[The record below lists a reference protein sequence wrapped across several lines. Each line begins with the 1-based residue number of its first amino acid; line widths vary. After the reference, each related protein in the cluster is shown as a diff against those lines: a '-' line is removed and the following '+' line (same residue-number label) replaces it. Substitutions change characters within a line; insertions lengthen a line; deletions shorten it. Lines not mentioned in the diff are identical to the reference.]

1 MEIEIHRAE
10 VYTRVSNLPRHLMWV
25 TNTVQINL
33 DELIQ
38 HETGAVTVL
47 GSRRIRLRPRGRGFT
62 PRQLAGLLRD
72 EHVPESPYL
81 GRKIALDINQQF
93 AFDSSLQQQQPVFVS
108 VNVKLIRERTLMP
121 PLPPP
126 DFLHTPPSSSRGAS
140 SEVFQR
146 LSQEQRVES
155 RDLVGK
161 NETQCSICI
170 DDLSK
175 TRENIIEL
183 PQCLHIFHQDC
194 LFEWLRRQN
203 SCPLCR
209 RAPYEL

>member
-93 AFDSSLQQQQPVFVS
+93 AFDSS
-108 VNVKLIRERTLMP
+108 P

-146 LSQEQRVES
+146 LSQEQGVKS

-183 PQCLHIFHQDC
+183 PQCLHVFHQDC

>member
-1 MEIEIHRAE
+1 METGIHIAE
-10 VYTRVSNLPRHLMWV
+10 VDSRVSNLPRHLLGV

-33 DELIQ
+33 DELIR
-38 HETGAVTVL
+38 HETGGVTVL
-47 GSRRIRLRPRGRGFT
+47 SSRRIRLRPRGRGFT
-62 PRQLAGLLRD
+62 PRQLSGLLQ
-72 EHVPESPYL
+72 HVPETRYL
-81 GRKIALDINQQF
+81 GRKIALDINQKF
-93 AFDSSLQQQQPVFVS
+93 AIDSSLQEPVFVS
-108 VNVKLIRERTLMP
+108 VNVELIRERTFML
-121 PLPPP
+121 PLLPP
-126 DFLHTPPSSSRGAS
+126 DFLHIPPSSSSRGAS

-146 LSQEQRVES
+146 LSEEQRVES
-155 RDLVGK
+155 KDLVVK
-161 NETQCSICI
+161 NEAQCSICI

-175 TRENIIEL
+175 TRENVIEL

>member
-1 MEIEIHRAE
+1 MEIEILGAE
-10 VYTRVSNLPRHLMWV
+10 VYTTVSNLPRHLLGV

-33 DELIQ
+33 DESIR

-47 GSRRIRLRPRGRGFT
+47 SSRRIRLRPRGRGFT
-62 PRQLAGLLRD
+62 PRQLSGLLRD
-72 EHVPESPYL
+72 EHAPETRYL

-93 AFDSSLQQQQPVFVS
+93 ATDSSLQEPVFVS
-108 VNVKLIRERTLMP
+108 VNVELIRERTLMF

-126 DFLHTPPSSSRGAS
+126 DILHTPPSSSSRGAS

-146 LSQEQRVES
+146 LSEEQRVES
-155 RDLVGK
+155 KDLVVK

-175 TRENIIEL
+175 TREDIIEL